1 MKTIMHRPMKL
12 GKPVVLCLALLW
24 VGGCH
29 SIGPRT
35 ISRDRFEYSGSLAES
50 WNNQMLLNLVKT
62 RYLDLPIYL
71 EVGQIVS
78 GYSLETS
85 LNVNDQIA
93 KASLFRRNEPSRQ
106 LRVL

>member
-1 MKTIMHRPMKL
+1 MKL
-12 GKPVVLCLALLW
+12 GKPVVLCLALLL
-24 VGGCH
+24 VGGCL

-35 ISRDRFEYSGSLAES
+35 FSRDRFEYSGSLAES